1 MFQADLRPLGFG
13 EILDG
18 AFTLYRRHFVSFF
31 VTALV
36 PFVPIAILSA
46 EFTRRSAALQSTPD
60 ASLSDFPW
68 GWMLAAA
75 IVATVGISIVW
86 GALTREISA
95 AVTGGEVSAEDG
107 YGTALRAL
115 LPLLGAGVLAWGVM
129 VGAVTLAT
137 LLFGLATAAF
147 AVAGGIAALFFG
159 LLGALAIGFM
169 FAFLAA
175 SFFAMVPA
183 VVVEKLGPW
192 TALKR
197 SWRLSRGARWR
208 IVGLILV
215 SYLIT
220 VLPVLG
226 VGMATGTLGA
236 WISPAAAAALSPG
249 ELAFQQVASTLSGAL
264 TTPFFVGCLVLLY
277 YDRRVRSEGY
287 DVELAAEGLAV
298 AG

>member
-1 MFQADLRPLGFG
+1 MPQADLRPLGFG

-46 EFTRRSAALQSTPD
+46 EFTRRSAALEVNPD
-60 ASLSDFPW
+60 TAVSDFPW
-68 GWMLAAA
+68 GWMFATA
-75 IVATVGISIVW
+75 IVATLGILIVW
-86 GALTREISA
+86 GALTREVSA

-115 LPLLGAGVLAWGVM
+115 LPLLGAGVLAWMVT
-129 VGAVTLAT
+129 VGAVALGT
-137 LLFGLATAAF
+137 LLFGVATAAF
-147 AVAGGIAALFFG
+147 ALAGGLAAVLFG
-159 LLGALAIGFM
+159 LLGALALGFL

-175 SFFAMVPA
+175 SLFAIVPA

-226 VGMATGTLGA
+226 VGVATGTLGA
-236 WISPAAAAALSPG
+236 MLSPAAAAGMSPAR
-249 ELAFQQVASTLSGAL
+249 LAFQQVAGTLSGAL

-277 YDRRVRSEGY
+277 YDRRVRTEGY